1 MNNAVKNISINI
13 KIDEKPYKNILIYY
27 IAYMTIKDSK
37 YVKTNIVN
45 PLYLMLN
52 NMSGYFKKIKNTKK
66 YEKFWIKTRDLI
78 RSVTKKSDDY
88 HEKCVKIKLDSN
100 ETLPLIKAI
109 EIPVIVIVVRAIFY
123 EDDKYFP
130 QVFLDECLDKI

>member
-1 MNNAVKNISINI
+1 MDPKNI

-52 NMSGYFKKIKNTKK
+52 NMTGYFKKIKNTKK

-88 HEKCVKIKLDSN
+88 DEKCVKIKLDSN

-109 EIPVIVIVVRAIFY
+109 EIPVIVIVLELFLMKMTNIFH
-123 EDDKYFP
+123 KF
-130 QVFLDECLDKI
+130 F

>member
-1 MNNAVKNISINI
+1 MDPKNI
-13 KIDEKPYKNILIYY
+13 KIDEKPYKNFLIYY

-52 NMSGYFKKIKNTKK
+52 NMNGYFKKIKNT
-66 YEKFWIKTRDLI
+66 KTRDLI

-88 HEKCVKIKLDSN
+88 DEKCVKIKLDSN

-109 EIPVIVIVVRAIFY
+109 EIPVIVIVLELFFMKMTNIFH
-123 EDDKYFP
+123 KF
-130 QVFLDECLDKI
+130 F

>member
-1 MNNAVKNISINI
+1 MDPKNI

-52 NMSGYFKKIKNTKK
+52 NMTGYFKKIKNTKK

-78 RSVTKKSDDY
+78 RSVTKKSNDY
-88 HEKCVKIKLDSN
+88 DEKCVKIKLDSN

-109 EIPVIVIVVRAIFY
+109 EIPVIVIVARAIFY
-123 EDDKYFP
+123 ENNKYFP
-130 QVFLDECLDKI
+130 QAFLDECLDKI

>member
-1 MNNAVKNISINI
+1 MDPKNI

-52 NMSGYFKKIKNTKK
+52 NMTGYFKKIKNTKK

-88 HEKCVKIKLDSN
+88 DEKCVKIKLDSN

-109 EIPVIVIVVRAIFY
+109 EIPVIVIVLELFFMKMTNIFH
-123 EDDKYFP
+123 KF
-130 QVFLDECLDKI
+130 F

>member
-1 MNNAVKNISINI
+1 MDPKNI
-13 KIDEKPYKNILIYY
+13 KIDEKPYKNFLIYY

-52 NMSGYFKKIKNTKK
+52 NMNGYFKKIKNTKK

-88 HEKCVKIKLDSN
+88 DEKCVKIKLDSN

-109 EIPVIVIVVRAIFY
+109 EIPVIVIVLELFFMKMTNIFH
-123 EDDKYFP
+123 KF
-130 QVFLDECLDKI
+130 F

>member
-1 MNNAVKNISINI
+1 MDPKNI

-52 NMSGYFKKIKNTKK
+52 NMNGYFKKIKNTKK

-109 EIPVIVIVVRAIFY
+109 EITVVVIVVRAIFY
-123 EDDKYFP
+123 ENDKYFP